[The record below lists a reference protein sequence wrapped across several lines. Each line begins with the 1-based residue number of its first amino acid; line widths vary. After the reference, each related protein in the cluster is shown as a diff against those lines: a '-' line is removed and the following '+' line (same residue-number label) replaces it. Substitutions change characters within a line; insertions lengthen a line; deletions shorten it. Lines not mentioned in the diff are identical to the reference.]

1 MDAALVDRVRRF
13 HRTVTQRVGALDDAY
28 LARSR
33 PLGQARVL
41 WEIGA
46 DGCEVRALR
55 ERLDLDSGYLSRLLQ
70 TLQAEGL
77 IEVEADD
84 TDRRGHARPPPPP
97 RPPPRRPHSIPPLHL
112 PPPPL

>member
-46 DGCEVRALR
+46 GGCEVRALR
-55 ERLDLDSGYLSRLLQ
+55 SRLDLDSRYLSRLLRG
-70 TLQAEGL
+70 LQADGVGPVDADGL
-77 IEVEADD
+77 GG
-84 TDRRGHARPPPPP
+84 RGRPGPLPPARP
-97 RPPPRRPHSIPPLHL
+97 
-112 PPPPL
+112 

>member
-1 MDAALVDRVRRF
+1 MQAAVEQVRRF
-13 HRTVTQRVGALDDAY
+13 NRTVTQRVGALNDKY
-28 LARSR
+28 LARDR

-41 WEIGA
+41 WEIGP

-70 TLQAEGL
+70 ILQADGL

-84 TDRRGHARPPPPP
+84 TDRRGRTPQLTPAGSARRGAHGHP
-97 RPPPRRPHSIPPLHL
+97 
-112 PPPPL
+112 